1 MISMRKK
8 VNAYNLLDFVVSKEK
23 RVYDCLLEI
32 AIERRNAS
40 LALMQWIQVDS
51 NSSIKN
57 AISSLDEIH
66 RMWLDVQ
73 IEFANE
79 IIDSQSIKKMDEST
93 EIYLNRL
100 EEDIIEAKSVLK
112 SKKYKAEVQK
122 NTVLRNSLL
131 FLMNSHLKLAR
142 KSESIFLT
150 AIDIIEKISDFPCE
164 SKDLENIFE
173 SQQTGLCTNT
183 EQIKD
188 QADEINVVLQNQKHN
203 LKQMFVHHATEDFP
217 LCFVPNQTKKSD
229 STLPKSLPRNES
241 DGYIIANKPRSI
253 SAPEF
258 KTFASTIGNDNVGEE
273 IREELSKYFQS
284 SDYYIPV
291 YDNDNE
297 NRSNNYSCCES
308 INSNSYDS
316 SNYELESKNVTVLS
330 KTCSIEKSKNL
341 IRVIFPFDK
350 EFSLKPT
357 PKLSPNLSPK
367 LSPNLSPKLSPNPSP
382 KLSPNSSPKLS
393 PNLSPKLSPNLSPKL
408 SPNSSPKHSPN
419 SSPKHSPNSS
429 PKLSPN
435 PSPKLLRKTSP
446 SISLNFTPDVSPKH
460 P

>member
-1 MISMRKK
+1 MISMPKI
-8 VNAYNLLDFVVSKEK
+8 NAYNLLDFAVSKEK
-23 RVYDCLLEI
+23 RVYDCLLEV
-32 AIERRNAS
+32 AIEQRNAS

-51 NSSIKN
+51 NTSLKN
-57 AISSLDEIH
+57 AISSLDEIY

-73 IEFANE
+73 IEFVNE
-79 IIDSQSIKKMDEST
+79 SKLFQHGLNDILKVEAELATIQNHIKDNTEKKKFIINSQSIKKLDKSN

-122 NTVLRNSLL
+122 NTVLKNSLL
-131 FLMNSHLKLAR
+131 FLMKSHLKLAR

-173 SQQTGLCTNT
+173 PQQT
-183 EQIKD
+183 
-188 QADEINVVLQNQKHN
+188 A
-203 LKQMFVHHATEDFP
+203 
-217 LCFVPNQTKKSD
+217 KKSD
-229 STLPKSLPRNES
+229 SILPKSLPRNES
-241 DGYIIANKPRSI
+241 DGYIMANKPRTI

-258 KTFASTIGNDNVGEE
+258 KTFAPTIGNDNFGEE

-284 SDYYIPV
+284 SDYYVPIH
-291 YDNDNE
+291 DNNDE
-297 NRSNNYSCCES
+297 NRSNNYSCSES

-330 KTCSIEKSKNL
+330 KTCSIEKSKDL
-341 IRVIFPFDK
+341 IQVIFPFDK

-357 PKLSPNLSPK
+357 SKLSA
-367 LSPNLSPKLSPNPSP
+367 NLSPKLSPNPSP
-382 KLSPNSSPKLS
+382 KLSPKSLPKLS
-393 PNLSPKLSPNLSPKL
+393 HVPSPKQ
-408 SPNSSPKHSPN
+408 
-419 SSPKHSPNSS
+419 SPNSS

-435 PSPKLLRKTSP
+435 PSQKLLRKTSP
-446 SISLNFTPDVSPKH
+446 GVSPRFTPDVSSKH
-460 P
+460 S

>member
-1 MISMRKK
+1 MISMPKI
-8 VNAYNLLDFVVSKEK
+8 NAYNLLDFAVSKEK
-23 RVYDCLLEI
+23 RVYDCLLEV
-32 AIERRNAS
+32 AIEQRNAS

-51 NSSIKN
+51 NTSLKN
-57 AISSLDEIH
+57 AISSLDEIY

-73 IEFANE
+73 IEFVNE
-79 IIDSQSIKKMDEST
+79 SKLFQHGLNDILKVEAELATIQNHIKDNTEKKKFIINSQSIKKLDKSN

-122 NTVLRNSLL
+122 NTVLKNSLL
-131 FLMNSHLKLAR
+131 FLMKSHLKLAR

-173 SQQTGLCTNT
+173 PQQT
-183 EQIKD
+183 
-188 QADEINVVLQNQKHN
+188 A
-203 LKQMFVHHATEDFP
+203 
-217 LCFVPNQTKKSD
+217 KKSD
-229 STLPKSLPRNES
+229 STLTKSSTRNESDDYIKANKPRTISAPDFNTCVSTIKNAKKSDSILPKSLPRNES
-241 DGYIIANKPRSI
+241 DGYIMANKPRTI

-258 KTFASTIGNDNVGEE
+258 KTFAPTIGNDNFGEE

-284 SDYYIPV
+284 SDYYVPIH
-291 YDNDNE
+291 DNNDE
-297 NRSNNYSCCES
+297 NRSNNYSCSES

-330 KTCSIEKSKNL
+330 KTCSIEKSKDL
-341 IRVIFPFDK
+341 IQVIFPFDK

-357 PKLSPNLSPK
+357 SKLSA
-367 LSPNLSPKLSPNPSP
+367 NLSPKLSPNPSP
-382 KLSPNSSPKLS
+382 KLSPKSLPKLS
-393 PNLSPKLSPNLSPKL
+393 HVPSPKQ
-408 SPNSSPKHSPN
+408 
-419 SSPKHSPNSS
+419 SPNSS

-435 PSPKLLRKTSP
+435 PSQKLLRKTSP
-446 SISLNFTPDVSPKH
+446 GVSPRFTPDVSSKH
-460 P
+460 S